1 MLDIYQWYLVDVVVV
16 IAALF
21 LALWLSDRYFGV
33 SFLGGLVKKKANTF
47 IEQKPLWMQRIIM
60 YLMITIILS
69 GAVLWPTLVVG
80 LQLFNEMLPYLLLFW
95 GFMIL
100 LTLITAWGRDEKA
113 EMAIGPRSSAGVE

>member
-16 IAALF
+16 IAAVF

-80 LQLFNEMLPYLLLFW
+80 L
-95 GFMIL
+95 
-100 LTLITAWGRDEKA
+100 
-113 EMAIGPRSSAGVE
+113 